1 MATGLVNKTETGKFI
16 NRFRN
21 RLMIP
26 IRDIKGKV
34 IAFGGRVLDDS
45 KPKYI
50 NSPENIV
57 YTKGKNLFGLDVA
70 KKNDLSKIIIVE
82 GYMDVISLFQ
92 RGITNVVASLGTALT
107 ENQGRLLRKYAKQVI
122 LGYDSDGAGQAA
134 IVRGLDILTAMGCD
148 VRILQMEGAK
158 DPDEYVIK
166 YGSGRFLQLVDNA
179 ISLVEYKV
187 KILKQNS
194 NINSTNDK
202 IKFLNEI
209 AKILLLINNKIE
221 QEVYIDKIST
231 EYNIS
236 KEAIYAQINK
246 LKYGQ
251 NSGEKIL
258 QKSVIRQ
265 KETSSNTT
273 FSESTQKE
281 NAVIA
286 LLISLGTTVYNKTK
300 DIIKPSD
307 LKLEV
312 NSKILERLYK
322 EFDKG
327 IEKVENV
334 LDLFKNEQD
343 CINQLTG
350 IMAKDYETS
359 DIDKI
364 INIYKKEQ
372 LIEKKNGIIKK
383 LEDKTMEQDEIK
395 QLEKELTE
403 VIIKLSKLR

>member
-1 MATGLVNKTETGKFI
+1 M
-16 NRFRN
+16 
-21 RLMIP
+21 
-26 IRDIKGKV
+26 
-34 IAFGGRVLDDS
+34 
-45 KPKYI
+45 
-50 NSPENIV
+50 
-57 YTKGKNLFGLDVA
+57 
-70 KKNDLSKIIIVE
+70 
-82 GYMDVISLFQ
+82 
-92 RGITNVVASLGTALT
+92 
-107 ENQGRLLRKYAKQVI
+107 
-122 LGYDSDGAGQAA
+122 
-134 IVRGLDILTAMGCD
+134 
-148 VRILQMEGAK
+148 
-158 DPDEYVIK
+158 
-166 YGSGRFLQLVDNA
+166 
-179 ISLVEYKV
+179 
-187 KILKQNS
+187 
-194 NINSTNDK
+194 
-202 IKFLNEI
+202 
-209 AKILLLINNKIE
+209 LLINNRVE